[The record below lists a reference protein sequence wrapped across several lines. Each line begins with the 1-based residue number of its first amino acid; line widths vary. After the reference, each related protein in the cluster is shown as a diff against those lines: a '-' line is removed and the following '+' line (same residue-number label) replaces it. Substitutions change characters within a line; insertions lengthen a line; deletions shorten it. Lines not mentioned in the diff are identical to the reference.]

1 MARHERAGG
10 SEVSNVT
17 GVTEMREAGMLPG
30 GPGEGVQVVIASGDL
45 PTHEMTLSIG
55 PQHPSTHGVL
65 RVVLTLDGERIDS
78 ATPVIGYMHRAFDKL
93 SEARDYRQII
103 ALSNRH
109 DWLSAFGNELG
120 VAMAAERLMNIEVPE
135 RAQWIRML
143 MAEWNR
149 VLNHL
154 MFLGSF
160 GLELGAMTP
169 MFYAFREREDI
180 QSLMEMITG
189 ARLHFTYCRIGG
201 LKEDLPKGAL
211 QLSASLV
218 KKIRHRLLDYE
229 GLLLGNEI
237 FKKRTVGIGIL
248 PGEVAKEYG
257 VTGPILQ
264 ASGVAEDSRK
274 TEPYLKY
281 DQVEFDVP
289 VGERG
294 DSFDRFVVLYNRIRE
309 SLKII
314 EQIHDKL
321 PAGPILPGKMPK
333 YIKPDAGWT
342 YVRTENSLG
351 ETGYYLVSR
360 GDVKPWRL
368 KMRTPSFHNVS
379 MIPYLLNGVLL
390 PDLIAVLG
398 SVFFVVGDVDR

>member
-1 MARHERAGG
+1 MA
-10 SEVSNVT
+10 
-17 GVTEMREAGMLPG
+17 VTEMPTAGMLPG
-30 GPGEGVQVVIASGDL
+30 GPGEGVQVVIAGNEL
-45 PTHEMTLSIG
+45 PTQEMTLSIG

-65 RVVLTLDGERIDS
+65 RVVLTLDGERIDT

-120 VAMAAERLMNIEVPE
+120 VALATERLMGLEVPE

-180 QSLMEMITG
+180 QTLMEMATG
-189 ARLHFTYCRIGG
+189 ARMHFTYCRVGG
-201 LKEDLPKGAL
+201 LKEDLPKGFL
-211 QLSASLV
+211 QYSEVLV
-218 KKIRHRLLDYE
+218 KRIRHRLLDYE

-237 FKKRTVGIGIL
+237 FRKRTVGIGIL
-248 PGEVAKEYG
+248 PGEVAKSYG
-257 VTGPILQ
+257 VTGPILH

-281 DQVEFDVP
+281 AELDFDIP
-289 VGERG
+289 VGKQG
-294 DSFDRFVVLYNRIRE
+294 DSFDRFHVLYQRIE
-309 SLKII
+309 QSLKII

-321 PAGPILPGKMPK
+321 PAGPVMPGKMPK
-333 YIKPDAGWT
+333 YLKPPEGWT

-360 GDVKPWRL
+360 GDTKPWRL
-368 KMRTPSFHNVS
+368 KMRTPSFHNIS
-379 MIPYLLNGVLL
+379 MVPYLLKGVLL

>member
-1 MARHERAGG
+1 MA
-10 SEVSNVT
+10 
-17 GVTEMREAGMLPG
+17 VTELPTAGMLPG
-30 GPGEGVQVVIASGDL
+30 GPGEGVQVVIAGEEL
-45 PTHEMTLSIG
+45 PTQEMTLSIG

-65 RVVLTLDGERIDS
+65 RVVLTLDGERIDT

-120 VAMAAERLMNIEVPE
+120 VALATERLMGIEVPE

-180 QSLMEMITG
+180 QTLMEMATG
-189 ARLHFTYCRIGG
+189 ARMHFTYCRVGG
-201 LKEDLPKGAL
+201 LKEDLPKGFL
-211 QLSASLV
+211 QYSEVLV
-218 KKIRHRLLDYE
+218 KRIRHRLLDYE

-237 FKKRTVGIGIL
+237 FKKRTVGIGVL
-248 PGEVAKEYG
+248 PGEVAKSYG
-257 VTGPILQ
+257 VTGPILH

-281 DQVEFDVP
+281 SEVDFDVP
-289 VGERG
+289 TGKRG
-294 DSFDRFVVLYNRIRE
+294 DSFDRFNVLYHRIE
-309 SLKII
+309 QSLRII
-314 EQIHDKL
+314 EQVHAKL
-321 PAGPILPGKMPK
+321 PAGPIMPGKMPK
-333 YIKPDAGWT
+333 YLKPPEGWT

-360 GDVKPWRL
+360 GDTKPWRL

-379 MIPYLLNGVLL
+379 MIPYLLKGVLL

>member
-1 MARHERAGG
+1 M
-10 SEVSNVT
+10 S
-17 GVTEMREAGMLPG
+17 VTELPTAGMLPG
-30 GPGEGVQVVIASGDL
+30 GPGEGVQVVIAGEEF

-65 RVVLTLDGERIDS
+65 RVVLTLDGERIDT

-93 SEARDYRQII
+93 SEVRDYRQII

-120 VAMAAERLMNIEVPE
+120 VALATERLMGLEVPE

-180 QSLMEMITG
+180 QTLMEMATG
-189 ARLHFTYCRIGG
+189 ARMHFTYCRVGG
-201 LKEDLPKGAL
+201 LKEDLPKGFL
-211 QLSASLV
+211 QYSEVLV
-218 KKIRHRLLDYE
+218 KRIRHRLLDYA

-237 FKKRTVGIGIL
+237 FKKRTVGIGVL
-248 PGEVAKEYG
+248 PGEVAKSYG
-257 VTGPILQ
+257 VTGPILH

-281 DQVEFDVP
+281 SEVDFEVP
-289 VGERG
+289 VGQHG
-294 DSFDRFVVLYNRIRE
+294 DSFDRFNVLYQRIE
-309 SLKII
+309 QSLNII
-314 EQIHDKL
+314 EQVNAKL
-321 PAGPILPGKMPK
+321 PPGPVLPAKMPK
-333 YIKPDAGWT
+333 YLKPPEGWT

-360 GDVKPWRL
+360 GETTPWRL

-379 MIPYLLNGVLL
+379 MIPYLLKGVLL

>member
-1 MARHERAGG
+1 MA
-10 SEVSNVT
+10 
-17 GVTEMREAGMLPG
+17 VTELPTAGMLPG
-30 GPGEGVQVVIASGDL
+30 GPGEGVQVVIAGDEF

-120 VAMAAERLMNIEVPE
+120 VALATERLMGLEVPE

-180 QSLMEMITG
+180 QTLMEMATG
-189 ARLHFTYCRIGG
+189 ARMHFTYCRVGG
-201 LKEDLPKGAL
+201 LKEDLPKGFL
-211 QLSASLV
+211 QYSEVLV
-218 KKIRHRLLDYE
+218 KRIRHRLLDYD
-229 GLLLGNEI
+229 GLLIGNEI
-237 FKKRTVGIGIL
+237 FRKRTVGIGVL
-248 PGEVAKEYG
+248 PGEVAKSYG

-281 DQVEFDVP
+281 SEVDFEVP
-289 VGERG
+289 VGAHG
-294 DSFDRFVVLYNRIRE
+294 DSFDRFNVLYHRIE
-309 SLKII
+309 QSLRII

-321 PAGPILPGKMPK
+321 PAGPVMPGKMPK
-333 YIKPDAGWT
+333 YLKPPEGWT

-360 GDVKPWRL
+360 GDTKPWRL

-379 MIPYLLNGVLL
+379 MIPYLLKGVLL

>member
-1 MARHERAGG
+1 MA
-10 SEVSNVT
+10 
-17 GVTEMREAGMLPG
+17 VTELPTAGMLPG
-30 GPGEGVQVVIASGDL
+30 GPGEGVQVVIAGNEL
-45 PTHEMTLSIG
+45 PTQEMTLSIG

-65 RVVLTLDGERIDS
+65 RVVLTLDGERIDT

-120 VAMAAERLMNIEVPE
+120 VALATERLMGLEVPE

-180 QSLMEMITG
+180 QTLMEMATG
-189 ARLHFTYCRIGG
+189 ARMHFTYCRVGG
-201 LKEDLPKGAL
+201 LKEDLPKGFL
-211 QLSASLV
+211 QYSEVLV
-218 KKIRHRLLDYE
+218 KRIKHRLLDYA

-237 FKKRTVGIGIL
+237 FRKRTVGIGIL
-248 PGEVAKEYG
+248 PGEVAKSYG
-257 VTGPILQ
+257 VTGPILH

-281 DQVEFDVP
+281 SEVDFDVP
-289 VGERG
+289 VGKQG
-294 DSFDRFVVLYNRIRE
+294 DSFDRFNVLYQRIE
-309 SLKII
+309 QSLRII

-321 PAGPILPGKMPK
+321 PAGPVMPGKMPK
-333 YIKPDAGWT
+333 YLKPPEGWT

-360 GDVKPWRL
+360 GDTKPWRL

-379 MIPYLLNGVLL
+379 MVPYLLQGVLL

>member
-1 MARHERAGG
+1 M
-10 SEVSNVT
+10 SM
-17 GVTEMREAGMLPG
+17 TESRPSGILPG
-30 GPGEGVQVVIASGDL
+30 GPGEGLQIEVQGDL
-45 PTHEMTLSIG
+45 PTTAMTLSIG

-65 RVVLTLDGERIDS
+65 RVVIQMDGERIAD
-78 ATPVIGYMHRAFDKL
+78 ATPVVGYMHRAFDKL
-93 SEARDYRQII
+93 AEARDYRQII

-109 DWLSAFGNELG
+109 DWLSAFGNEVG
-120 VAMAAERLMNIEVPE
+120 VALAVERMMELEVPE

-143 MAEWNR
+143 MCEWNR

-154 MFLGSF
+154 MFMGSF

-180 QSLMEMITG
+180 QELMEMITG
-189 ARLHFTYCRIGG
+189 ARMHFTYCRVGG
-201 LKEDLPKGAL
+201 IKEDLPAGAL
-211 QLSASLV
+211 QKSAELV

-237 FKKRTVGIGIL
+237 FKQRTVGIGAL
-248 PGEVAKEYG
+248 PGDVAKSFG

-264 ASGVAEDSRK
+264 ATGIAEDSRK
-274 TEPYLKY
+274 TDPYLKY
-281 DQVEFDVP
+281 DEVEFDIP
-289 VGERG
+289 VGENG
-294 DSFDRFVVLYNRIRE
+294 DSYDRFQVLYGRIVE

-314 EQIHDKL
+314 EQVHDKI
-321 PAGPILPGKMPK
+321 PAGPVMPGKMPK
-333 YIKPDAGWT
+333 NIKPPAGWT

-351 ETGYYLVSR
+351 ETGYYVVSR
-360 GDVKPWRL
+360 GDKEPWRL

-379 MIPYLLNGVLL
+379 MIPYLLKGILL

>member
-1 MARHERAGG
+1 MATTEPRAA
-10 SEVSNVT
+10 
-17 GVTEMREAGMLPG
+17 GVMPG
-30 GPGEGVQVVIASGDL
+30 GPGEGVQVLIAGSGGEL
-45 PTHEMTLSIG
+45 PTQEMTLSIG

-65 RVVLTLDGERIDS
+65 RVVLELDGERI
-78 ATPVIGYMHRAFDKL
+78 ANAVPVIGYMHRAFDKL
-93 SEARDYRQII
+93 AEARDYRQII

-120 VAMAAERLMNIEVPE
+120 VVLAVEKLMEIEVPE

-143 MAEWNR
+143 VAEWNR
-149 VLNHL
+149 ILNHL

-180 QSLMEMITG
+180 QHLLESATG
-189 ARLHFTYCRIGG
+189 GRMHFTYNRIGG
-201 LKEDLPKGAL
+201 IKEDLPRGFLKRSAE
-211 QLSASLV
+211 LSKIV
-218 KKIRHRLLDYE
+218 KHRLLDYE

-237 FKKRTVGIGIL
+237 FKKRTVNIGIL
-248 PGEVAKEYG
+248 PGEIAKSYG
-257 VTGPILQ
+257 VTGPILH
-264 ASGVAEDSRK
+264 ASGVAEDCRK

-281 DQVEFDVP
+281 SEVDFDVP
-289 VGERG
+289 IGERG
-294 DSFDRFVVLYNRIRE
+294 DSFDRFVVLYRRIEE

-321 PAGPILPGKMPK
+321 PAGPTMPGKMPK
-333 YIKPDAGWT
+333 NIKPPEGWT
-342 YVRTENSLG
+342 YARAENSLG

-360 GDVKPWRL
+360 GEKEPWRL

-379 MIPYLLNGVLL
+379 MIPHVLKGILL

>member
-1 MARHERAGG
+1 M
-10 SEVSNVT
+10 ST
-17 GVTEMREAGMLPG
+17 TEPRTAAMFPG
-30 GPGEGVQVVIASGDL
+30 GPGEGVSIDVAGEL
-45 PTHEMTLSIG
+45 PTTDMTLSIG

-65 RVVLTLDGERIDS
+65 RVVLTLDGERIDN
-78 ATPVIGYMHRAFDKL
+78 ALPIIGYMHRAFDKL
-93 SEARDYRQII
+93 SEVRDYRQVI

-120 VAMAAERLMNIEVPE
+120 VVLAVERLMEMEVPD

-169 MFYAFREREDI
+169 MFYAFREREEI
-180 QSLMEMITG
+180 QALMEAATG
-189 ARLHFTYCRIGG
+189 ARMHFTYCRVGG
-201 LKEDLPKGAL
+201 LKEDLPAGFMKTSEL
-211 QLSASLV
+211 LV
-218 KKIRHRLLDYE
+218 KRIRHRLLDYS

-237 FKKRTVGIGIL
+237 FKKRTVGIGVL
-248 PGEVAKEYG
+248 PGEVAKSYA

-264 ASGVAEDSRK
+264 ASGVAEDARK

-281 DQVEFDVP
+281 DEVEFDVP
-289 VGERG
+289 VGRNG
-294 DSFDRFVVLYNRIRE
+294 DSFDRFHVLYRRIEE

-314 EQIHDKL
+314 EQVHDKL
-321 PAGPILPGKMPK
+321 PAGPIRPAKMPK
-333 YIKPDAGWT
+333 YIQPPEGWT

-360 GDVKPWRL
+360 GQKEPWRL

-379 MIPYLLNGVLL
+379 MVPYLLKGVLL
-390 PDLIAVLG
+390 PDLISVLG

>member
-1 MARHERAGG
+1 MA
-10 SEVSNVT
+10 
-17 GVTEMREAGMLPG
+17 VTELPTAGMLPG
-30 GPGEGVQVVIASGDL
+30 GPGEGVQVVIAGNEL
-45 PTHEMTLSIG
+45 PTQEMTLSIG

-120 VAMAAERLMNIEVPE
+120 VALATERLMGLEVPE

-180 QSLMEMITG
+180 QTLMEMATG
-189 ARLHFTYCRIGG
+189 ARMHFTYCRVGG
-201 LKEDLPKGAL
+201 LKEDLPKGFMKY
-211 QLSASLV
+211 SEVLV
-218 KKIRHRLLDYE
+218 KRIRHRLLDYE

-237 FKKRTVGIGIL
+237 FKKRTVGIGVL
-248 PGEVAKEYG
+248 PGEVAKSYG
-257 VTGPILQ
+257 VTGPILH

-281 DQVEFDVP
+281 SEVDFDIP
-289 VGERG
+289 TGKNG
-294 DSFDRFVVLYNRIRE
+294 DSFDRFNVLYQRIE
-309 SLKII
+309 QSLRII
-314 EQIHDKL
+314 EQVHDKL
-321 PAGPILPGKMPK
+321 PAGPVMPGKMPK
-333 YIKPDAGWT
+333 YLKPPEGWT

-360 GDVKPWRL
+360 GDTKPWRL

-379 MIPYLLNGVLL
+379 MIPYLLKGVLL

>member
-1 MARHERAGG
+1 MA
-10 SEVSNVT
+10 
-17 GVTEMREAGMLPG
+17 VTELPTAGMLPG
-30 GPGEGVQVVIASGDL
+30 GPGEGVQVIIAGNEL

-55 PQHPSTHGVL
+55 PQHPSTQGVL
-65 RVVLTLDGERIDS
+65 RVVLTLDGERIDT

-93 SEARDYRQII
+93 SEVRDYRQII

-120 VAMAAERLMNIEVPE
+120 VALAAERLMGLEVPE

-180 QSLMEMITG
+180 QTLMEMATG
-189 ARLHFTYCRIGG
+189 ARMHFTYCRIGG
-201 LKEDLPKGAL
+201 LKEDLPKGFL
-211 QLSASLV
+211 KYSEVLV
-218 KKIRHRLLDYE
+218 KRIRHRLLDYA

-237 FKKRTVGIGIL
+237 FKKRTVGIGVL
-248 PGEVAKEYG
+248 PGEVAKSYG
-257 VTGPILQ
+257 VTGPILH

-281 DQVEFDVP
+281 SEVDFEVP
-289 VGERG
+289 TGARG
-294 DSFDRFVVLYNRIRE
+294 DSFDRFNVLYHRIE
-309 SLKII
+309 QSLRII
-314 EQIHDKL
+314 EQVHDKL
-321 PAGPILPGKMPK
+321 PAGPIMPGKMPK
-333 YIKPDAGWT
+333 YVKPPEGWT

-360 GDVKPWRL
+360 GDTKPWRL

-379 MIPYLLNGVLL
+379 MIPYLLKGVLL

>member
-1 MARHERAGG
+1 M
-10 SEVSNVT
+10 SL
-17 GVTEMREAGMLPG
+17 EMREAGMLPG
-30 GPGEGVQVVIASGDL
+30 GPGEGVQVLIAGDGDI
-45 PTHEMTLSIG
+45 PAHDMTLSIG

-93 SEARDYRQII
+93 AEVRDYRQVI

-120 VAMAAERLMNIEVPE
+120 VVLAVERLMDMEVPP

-149 VLNHL
+149 ILNHL
-154 MFLGSF
+154 MFLGSY

-169 MFYAFREREDI
+169 VFLAFREREDI
-180 QSLMEMITG
+180 QNLMEAATG
-189 ARLHFTYCRIGG
+189 ARMHFTYCRVGG
-201 LKEDLPKGAL
+201 LKEDLPAGFLKH
-211 QLSASLV
+211 SAELV
-218 KKIRHRLLDYE
+218 RKIRHRLADYD

-237 FKKRTVGIGIL
+237 FKKRTVGIGVL
-248 PGEVAKEYG
+248 PGEVAKSYG

-264 ASGVAEDSRK
+264 ASGVAEDARK
-274 TEPYLKY
+274 SEPYLKY
-281 DQVEFDVP
+281 DEVEFDVP
-289 VGERG
+289 IGSNG
-294 DSFDRFVVLYNRIRE
+294 DSYDRFVVLYRRIEE

-314 EQIHDKL
+314 EQVHDMV
-321 PAGPILPGKMPK
+321 PAGPVRPAKMPK
-333 YIKPDAGWT
+333 YIQPPAGWT
-342 YVRTENSLG
+342 YTRVENSLG

-360 GDVKPWRL
+360 GEKEPWRL

-379 MIPYLLNGVLL
+379 MIPYLLKGALL
-390 PDLIAVLG
+390 PDLISILG

>member
-1 MARHERAGG
+1 MSGNV
-10 SEVSNVT
+10 SEMS
-17 GVTEMREAGMLPG
+17 EAGMYPG
-30 GPGEGVQVVIASGDL
+30 GPGEGVQVVIAGKDL

-65 RVVLTLDGERIDS
+65 RVVLELDGERIDR

-93 SEARDYRQII
+93 SEVRDYRQII

-120 VAMAAERLMNIEVPE
+120 VVLAAERLMNLEVPI

-180 QSLMEMITG
+180 QSFMEMVTG
-189 ARLHFTYCRIGG
+189 ARLHYTYCRIGG
-201 LKEDLPKGAL
+201 LKEDLPQGAL
-211 QLSASLV
+211 KLSADLV

-237 FKKRTVGIGIL
+237 FKKRTVGIGVL
-248 PGEVAKEYG
+248 PGEVAKDYG

-264 ASGVAEDSRK
+264 ASGVAEDARK
-274 TEPYLKY
+274 TEPYLQY
-281 DQVEFDVP
+281 DKVEFDVP
-289 VGERG
+289 TGEHG
-294 DSFDRFVVLYNRIRE
+294 DSYDRFVVLYNRIRQ
-309 SLKII
+309 SLRII
-314 EQIHDKL
+314 EQVHDMM
-321 PAGPILPGKMPK
+321 PAGPVIPGKMPK

-342 YVRTENSLG
+342 YSRVENSLG

-379 MIPYLLNGVLL
+379 MIPYLLKGILL

>member
-1 MARHERAGG
+1 M
-10 SEVSNVT
+10 ST
-17 GVTEMREAGMLPG
+17 TEMRTAGMLPG
-30 GPGEGVQVVIASGDL
+30 GPGEGVQVLIAGQGDL
-45 PTHEMTLSIG
+45 PTQEMTLSIG

-65 RVVLTLDGERIDS
+65 RVVLEMDGERIKR
-78 ATPVIGYMHRAFDKL
+78 ATPVIGYMHRGFDKL
-93 SEARDYRQII
+93 AEVRDYRQVI

-120 VAMAAERLMNIEVPE
+120 VVLAVERLMEIEVPE

-149 VLNHL
+149 ILNHL

-180 QSLMEMITG
+180 QSFMEMVTG
-189 ARLHFTYCRIGG
+189 ARLHYTYCRVGG

-211 QLSASLV
+211 KLSESLV
-218 KKIRHRLLDYE
+218 KRIRHRLLDYS

-237 FKKRTVGIGIL
+237 FKQRTVGIGVL
-248 PGEVAKEYG
+248 PGEIAKSHG
-257 VTGPILQ
+257 VTGPILH
-264 ASGVAEDSRK
+264 ASGIAEDARK

-281 DQVEFDVP
+281 DQVDFDVP
-289 VGERG
+289 IGENG
-294 DSFDRFVVLYNRIRE
+294 DSYDRFVVLYRRIEE
-309 SLKII
+309 SLNII
-314 EQIHDKL
+314 EQVHAKM
-321 PAGPILPGKMPK
+321 PAGAIMPGKMPK
-333 YIKPDAGWT
+333 NIKPPEGWT
-342 YVRTENSLG
+342 YARVENSLG

-360 GDVKPWRL
+360 GEKEPWRL

-379 MIPYLLNGVLL
+379 MIPYLLEGVLL

>member
-1 MARHERAGG
+1 MA
-10 SEVSNVT
+10 
-17 GVTEMREAGMLPG
+17 VTELPTAGMLPG
-30 GPGEGVQVVIASGDL
+30 GPGEGVQVVIAGNEF

-65 RVVLTLDGERIDS
+65 RVVLTLDGERIDT

-120 VAMAAERLMNIEVPE
+120 VALATERLMGLEVPE

-180 QSLMEMITG
+180 QTLMEMATG
-189 ARLHFTYCRIGG
+189 ARMHFTYCRVGG
-201 LKEDLPKGAL
+201 LKEDLPKGFL
-211 QLSASLV
+211 KYSEVLV
-218 KKIRHRLLDYE
+218 KRIRHRLLDYA

-237 FKKRTVGIGIL
+237 FKQRTVGIGVL
-248 PGEVAKEYG
+248 PGEVAKSYG
-257 VTGPILQ
+257 VTGPILH

-281 DQVEFDVP
+281 SEVDFDVP
-289 VGERG
+289 TGERG
-294 DSFDRFVVLYNRIRE
+294 DSFDRFNVLYHRIE
-309 SLKII
+309 QSLRII
-314 EQIHDKL
+314 EQVHDKL
-321 PAGPILPGKMPK
+321 PAGPVLPGKMPK
-333 YIKPDAGWT
+333 YLKPPEGWT

-360 GDVKPWRL
+360 GDTMPWRL

-379 MIPYLLNGVLL
+379 MIPYLLKGVLL

>member
-1 MARHERAGG
+1 M
-10 SEVSNVT
+10 S
-17 GVTEMREAGMLPG
+17 VTELPTAGMLPG
-30 GPGEGVQVVIASGDL
+30 GPGEGVQVVIAGDEF

-65 RVVLTLDGERIDS
+65 RVVLTLDGERIDT

-93 SEARDYRQII
+93 SEVRDYRQII

-120 VAMAAERLMNIEVPE
+120 VALATERLMGLEVPE

-180 QSLMEMITG
+180 QTLMEMATG
-189 ARLHFTYCRIGG
+189 ARMHFTYCRVGG
-201 LKEDLPKGAL
+201 LKEDLPKGFL
-211 QLSASLV
+211 QYSEVLV
-218 KKIRHRLLDYE
+218 KRIRHRLLDYA

-237 FKKRTVGIGIL
+237 FRQRTVGIGVL
-248 PGEVAKEYG
+248 PGEVAKSYG
-257 VTGPILQ
+257 VTGPILH

-281 DQVEFDVP
+281 SEVDFDVP
-289 VGERG
+289 VGQHG
-294 DSFDRFVVLYNRIRE
+294 DSFDRFNVLYRRIE
-309 SLKII
+309 QSLNII
-314 EQIHDKL
+314 EQVHGKL
-321 PAGPILPGKMPK
+321 PAGPVLPAKMPK
-333 YIKPDAGWT
+333 YLKPPEGWT

-360 GDVKPWRL
+360 GETTPWRL

-379 MIPYLLNGVLL
+379 MIPYLLKGVLL
-390 PDLIAVLG
+390 PDLISVVG
-398 SVFFVVGDVDR
+398 SEFFVVGDVDR

>member
-1 MARHERAGG
+1 MAGPTELRQAG
-10 SEVSNVT
+10 T
-17 GVTEMREAGMLPG
+17 IPG
-30 GPGEGVQVVIASGDL
+30 GPGEGVQVVIAGAEAEFA
-45 PTHEMTLSIG
+45 TQEMTLSIG

-65 RVVLTLDGERIDS
+65 RVVLTLDGERIAT

-93 SEARDYRQII
+93 SEVRDYRQII

-120 VAMAAERLMNIEVPE
+120 VVLAVEKLMEMEVPE

-169 MFYAFREREDI
+169 MFLAFREREDI
-180 QSLMEMITG
+180 QNLLEAATG
-189 ARLHFTYCRIGG
+189 ARMHFTYNRVGG
-201 LKEDLPKGAL
+201 LKEDLPAGFLKHSAAL
-211 QLSASLV
+211 V
-218 KKIRHRLLDYE
+218 RKIRHRLLDYD

-237 FKKRTVGIGIL
+237 FRKRTVGIGVL
-248 PGEVAKEYG
+248 PGEVAKSYG
-257 VTGPILQ
+257 VSGPILQ
-264 ASGVAEDSRK
+264 ASGVAEDARK

-281 DQVEFDVP
+281 DEVDFDVP
-289 VGERG
+289 VGENG
-294 DSFDRFVVLYNRIRE
+294 DCYDRFVVLYRRIEE

-314 EQIHDKL
+314 EQVHDKM
-321 PAGPILPGKMPK
+321 PAGAILPGKMPK
-333 YIKPDAGWT
+333 YIQPPEGWT
-342 YVRTENSLG
+342 YTRVENSLG
-351 ETGYYLVSR
+351 ELGYYLVSR
-360 GDVKPWRL
+360 GEKEPWRL

-379 MIPYLLNGVLL
+379 MIPYLLEGILL

>member
-1 MARHERAGG
+1 M
-10 SEVSNVT
+10 S
-17 GVTEMREAGMLPG
+17 VTELPTAGMLPG
-30 GPGEGVQVVIASGDL
+30 GPGEGVQIVITGDEF

-65 RVVLTLDGERIDS
+65 RVVLTLDGERIDT

-93 SEARDYRQII
+93 SEVRDYRQII

-120 VAMAAERLMNIEVPE
+120 VALATERLMGLEVPE

-180 QSLMEMITG
+180 QTLMEMATG
-189 ARLHFTYCRIGG
+189 ARMHFTYCRVGG
-201 LKEDLPKGAL
+201 LKEDLPKGFL
-211 QLSASLV
+211 QYSEVLV
-218 KKIRHRLLDYE
+218 KRIRHRLLDYA

-237 FKKRTVGIGIL
+237 FKKRTVGIGVL
-248 PGEVAKEYG
+248 PGEVAKSYG
-257 VTGPILQ
+257 VTGPILH

-281 DQVEFDVP
+281 SEVDFEVP
-289 VGERG
+289 VGQNG
-294 DSFDRFVVLYNRIRE
+294 DSFDRFHVLYQRIE
-309 SLKII
+309 QSLNII
-314 EQIHDKL
+314 EQVHGKL
-321 PAGPILPGKMPK
+321 PSGPVLPAKMPK
-333 YIKPDAGWT
+333 YLKPPEGWT

-360 GDVKPWRL
+360 GETTPWRL

-379 MIPYLLNGVLL
+379 MIPYLLKGVLL

>member
-1 MARHERAGG
+1 MA
-10 SEVSNVT
+10 
-17 GVTEMREAGMLPG
+17 VTELPTAGMLPG
-30 GPGEGVQVVIASGDL
+30 GPGEGVQVVIAGNEL
-45 PTHEMTLSIG
+45 PTQEMTLSIG

-65 RVVLTLDGERIDS
+65 RVVLTLDGERIDT

-120 VAMAAERLMNIEVPE
+120 VALATERLMGLEVPE

-180 QSLMEMITG
+180 QTLMEMATG
-189 ARLHFTYCRIGG
+189 ARMHFTYCRVGG
-201 LKEDLPKGAL
+201 LKEDLPKGFL
-211 QLSASLV
+211 NYSEVLV
-218 KKIRHRLLDYE
+218 KRIRHRLLDYE

-248 PGEVAKEYG
+248 PGEVAKSYG
-257 VTGPILQ
+257 VTGPILH

-281 DQVEFDVP
+281 AEVDFDVP
-289 VGERG
+289 TGAHG
-294 DSFDRFVVLYNRIRE
+294 DSFDRFNVLYNRIQQ
-309 SLKII
+309 SLRII

-321 PAGPILPGKMPK
+321 PPGPVMPGKMPK
-333 YIKPDAGWT
+333 YLKPPEGWT

-360 GDVKPWRL
+360 GDTKPWRL

-379 MIPYLLNGVLL
+379 MIPYLLKGVLL

>member
-1 MARHERAGG
+1 M
-10 SEVSNVT
+10 S
-17 GVTEMREAGMLPG
+17 VTELPTAGMLPG
-30 GPGEGVQVVIASGDL
+30 GPGEGVQVVIAGDEF
-45 PTHEMTLSIG
+45 PTQEMTLSIG

-65 RVVLTLDGERIDS
+65 RVVLTLDGERIDT

-93 SEARDYRQII
+93 SEVRDYRQII

-120 VAMAAERLMNIEVPE
+120 VALATERLMGLEVPE

-180 QSLMEMITG
+180 QTLMEMATG
-189 ARLHFTYCRIGG
+189 ARMHFTYCRVGG
-201 LKEDLPKGAL
+201 LKEDLPKGFL
-211 QLSASLV
+211 LYSEVLV
-218 KKIRHRLLDYE
+218 KRIRHRLLDYA

-237 FKKRTVGIGIL
+237 FKKRTVGIGVL
-248 PGEVAKEYG
+248 PGEVAKSYG
-257 VTGPILQ
+257 VTGPILH

-281 DQVEFDVP
+281 SEVEFEVP
-289 VGERG
+289 VGEHG
-294 DSFDRFVVLYNRIRE
+294 DSFDRFNVLYHRIEE

-314 EQIHDKL
+314 EQVHDKL
-321 PAGPILPGKMPK
+321 PPGPVMPGKMPK
-333 YIKPDAGWT
+333 YLKPPEGWT

-360 GDVKPWRL
+360 GETTPWRL

-379 MIPYLLNGVLL
+379 MIPYLLKGVLL

>member
-1 MARHERAGG
+1 MA
-10 SEVSNVT
+10 
-17 GVTEMREAGMLPG
+17 VTELPTAGMLPG
-30 GPGEGVQVVIASGDL
+30 GPGEGVQVVIAGNEL
-45 PTHEMTLSIG
+45 PTQEMTLSIG

-65 RVVLTLDGERIDS
+65 RVVLTLDGERIDT

-120 VAMAAERLMNIEVPE
+120 VALATERLMGLEVPE

-180 QSLMEMITG
+180 QTLMEMATG
-189 ARLHFTYCRIGG
+189 ARMHFTYCRVGG
-201 LKEDLPKGAL
+201 LKEDLPKGFMKY
-211 QLSASLV
+211 SEVLV
-218 KKIRHRLLDYE
+218 KRIRHRLLDYE

-237 FKKRTVGIGIL
+237 FKKRTVGIGVL
-248 PGEVAKEYG
+248 PGEVAKSYG
-257 VTGPILQ
+257 VTGPILH

-281 DQVEFDVP
+281 SEVDFDIP
-289 VGERG
+289 TGKNG
-294 DSFDRFVVLYNRIRE
+294 DSFDRFNVLYHRIE
-309 SLKII
+309 QSLRII
-314 EQIHDKL
+314 EQVHAKL
-321 PAGPILPGKMPK
+321 PAGPVMPGKMPK
-333 YIKPDAGWT
+333 YLKPPEGWT

-360 GDVKPWRL
+360 GDTKPWRL

-379 MIPYLLNGVLL
+379 MIPYLLKGVLL

>member
-1 MARHERAGG
+1 MPAAE
-10 SEVSNVT
+10 
-17 GVTEMREAGMLPG
+17 EMSTAGMFPG
-30 GPGEGVQVVIASGDL
+30 GPGEGVQVLIAGEEF
-45 PTHEMTLSIG
+45 PTQEMTLSIG

-65 RVVLTLDGERIDS
+65 RVVITMDGERIS
-78 ATPVIGYMHRAFDKL
+78 TATPVIGYMHRGFDKL
-93 SEARDYRQII
+93 AEARDYRQII

-120 VAMAAERLMNIEVPE
+120 VALAVEKLMGIEVPA

-180 QSLMEMITG
+180 QALMEMVTG
-189 ARLHFTYCRIGG
+189 ARLHYTYCRIGG
-201 LKEDLPKGAL
+201 LKEDLPRGAL
-211 QLSASLV
+211 KLSADLLRRV
-218 KKIRHRLLDYE
+218 RHRLLDYE

-237 FKKRTVGIGIL
+237 FKKRTVNIGVL
-248 PGEVAKEYG
+248 PGEVAKSYG
-257 VTGPILQ
+257 VSGPILQ

-274 TEPYLKY
+274 TEPYLFY

-289 VGERG
+289 VGRHG
-294 DSFDRFVVLYNRIRE
+294 DSFDRFWVLYHRIVE

-321 PAGPILPGKMPK
+321 PAGPIMPGKMPK
-333 YIKPDAGWT
+333 YIKPPEGWT
-342 YVRTENSLG
+342 YLRTENSLG
-351 ETGYYLVSR
+351 EIGYYLVSR
-360 GDVKPWRL
+360 GETTPWRL

-379 MIPYLLNGVLL
+379 MIPSLLNGVLL

>member
-1 MARHERAGG
+1 M
-10 SEVSNVT
+10 ST
-17 GVTEMREAGMLPG
+17 TEMRTAGMLPG
-30 GPGEGVQVVIASGDL
+30 GPGEGVQVVIAGAQPDL
-45 PTHEMTLSIG
+45 PTQEMTLSIG

-65 RVVLTLDGERIDS
+65 RVVLTLDGERIDT

-93 SEARDYRQII
+93 AEARDYRQII

-120 VAMAAERLMNIEVPE
+120 VALAVEKIMELEVPE

-169 MFYAFREREDI
+169 MFYAFREREEI
-180 QSLMEMITG
+180 QQFMEMVTG
-189 ARLHFTYCRIGG
+189 ARLHYTYCRVGG
-201 LKEDLPKGAL
+201 LKDDLPVGAL
-211 QLSASLV
+211 QKSEFLV
-218 KKIRHRLLDYE
+218 KKVRNRLLDYE
-229 GLLLGNEI
+229 GLLIGNEI

-248 PGEVAKEYG
+248 PGEVAKSYG
-257 VTGPILQ
+257 VSGPILQ

-289 VGERG
+289 VGKRG
-294 DSFDRFVVLYNRIRE
+294 DSFDRFIVLYQRIE
-309 SLKII
+309 QSLNII
-314 EQIHDKL
+314 EQIHGKI
-321 PAGPILPGKMPK
+321 PAGPVMPGKMPK
-333 YIKPDAGWT
+333 NLKPPAAWT

-360 GDVKPWRL
+360 GGKEPWRL

-379 MIPYLLNGVLL
+379 MIPYLLKGVLL

>member
-1 MARHERAGG
+1 MA
-10 SEVSNVT
+10 
-17 GVTEMREAGMLPG
+17 VTELPTAGMLPG
-30 GPGEGVQVVIASGDL
+30 GPGEGVQVVIAGEEL
-45 PTHEMTLSIG
+45 PTQEMTLSIG

-65 RVVLTLDGERIDS
+65 RVVLTLDGERIDT

-120 VAMAAERLMNIEVPE
+120 VALATERLMGIEVPE

-180 QSLMEMITG
+180 QTLMEMATG
-189 ARLHFTYCRIGG
+189 ARMHFTYCRVGG
-201 LKEDLPKGAL
+201 LKEDLPKGFL
-211 QLSASLV
+211 QYSEVLV
-218 KKIRHRLLDYE
+218 KRIRHRLLDYE

-237 FKKRTVGIGIL
+237 FKKRTVGIGVL
-248 PGEVAKEYG
+248 PGEVAKSYG
-257 VTGPILQ
+257 VTGPILH

-281 DQVEFDVP
+281 SEVDFDVP
-289 VGERG
+289 TGKRG
-294 DSFDRFVVLYNRIRE
+294 DSFDRFNVLYHRIE
-309 SLKII
+309 QSLRII
-314 EQIHDKL
+314 EQVHEKL
-321 PAGPILPGKMPK
+321 PAGPIMPGKMPK
-333 YIKPDAGWT
+333 YLKPPEGWT

-360 GDVKPWRL
+360 GDTKPWRL

-379 MIPYLLNGVLL
+379 MIPYLLKGVLL

>member
-1 MARHERAGG
+1 MP
-10 SEVSNVT
+10 SD
-17 GVTEMREAGMLPG
+17 EMRTAGILPG
-30 GPGEGVQVVIASGDL
+30 GPGEGVQVVIADDQEL
-45 PTHEMTLSIG
+45 HTQEMTLSIG

-65 RVVLTLDGERIDS
+65 RVVLTLDGERIAT
-78 ATPVIGYMHRAFDKL
+78 ATPVIGYMHRAMDKL
-93 SEARDYRQII
+93 AEVRDYRQII
-103 ALSNRH
+103 ALANRH

-120 VAMAAERLMNIEVPE
+120 VALAVEKLMGLEVPE

-143 MAEWNR
+143 LAEWNR

-154 MFLGSF
+154 VFIGSF

-180 QSLMEMITG
+180 QEFMEAVTG
-189 ARLHFTYCRIGG
+189 ARLHYTFTRIGG
-201 LKEDLPKGAL
+201 LKDDLPAGSLAM
-211 QLSASLV
+211 SRSLV
-218 KKIRHRLLDYE
+218 TKVRRRLPDYK

-237 FKKRTVGIGIL
+237 FKKRTVGIGRL
-248 PGEVAKEYG
+248 AGDVAISYG

-264 ASGVAEDSRK
+264 ASGVAEDARK
-274 TEPYLKY
+274 TQPYLKY

-289 VGERG
+289 VGENG
-294 DSFDRFVVLYNRIRE
+294 DSYDRFRVLLGRIE
-309 SLKII
+309 QSLRII
-314 EQIHDKL
+314 EQIHDL
-321 PAGPILPGKMPK
+321 IPAGPVMPGKMPK
-333 YIKPDAGWT
+333 NIKPPAGWT

-351 ETGYYLVSR
+351 ELGYYLVSR
-360 GDVKPWRL
+360 GDKTPWRM

-379 MIPYLLNGVLL
+379 MIPSLLKGVLL

>member
-1 MARHERAGG
+1 
-10 SEVSNVT
+10 
-17 GVTEMREAGMLPG
+17 MRTAGMLPG
-30 GPGEGVQVVIASGDL
+30 GPGEGVQVLIAGQDEL

-65 RVVLTLDGERIDS
+65 RVVLTMDGERINT
-78 ATPVIGYMHRAFDKL
+78 ATPVIGYMHRGFDKL
-93 SEARDYRQII
+93 AEVRDYRQII

-109 DWLSAFGNELG
+109 DWLSAYGNELG
-120 VAMAAERLMNIEVPE
+120 VALAVEKLMAIEVPD

-143 MAEWNR
+143 MVEWNR

-180 QSLMEMITG
+180 QMFMEMVTG
-189 ARLHFTYCRIGG
+189 ARLHYTYCRIGG
-201 LKEDLPKGAL
+201 LKEDLPAGAL
-211 QLSASLV
+211 QKSAELV
-218 KKIRHRLLDYE
+218 RRIRHRLLDYE
-229 GLLLGNEI
+229 GLLIGNEI
-237 FKKRTVGIGIL
+237 FRKRTVGIGVL
-248 PGEVAKEYG
+248 PGEIAKAYG
-257 VTGPILQ
+257 VSGPILH
-264 ASGVAEDSRK
+264 ASGIAEDSRK

-281 DQVEFDVP
+281 DQVDFEVP
-289 VGERG
+289 VGDNG
-294 DSFDRFVVLYNRIRE
+294 DSFDRFVVLYKRIE
-309 SLKII
+309 QALNII
-314 EQIHDKL
+314 EQIHDKM

-333 YIKPDAGWT
+333 KIKPPAGWT
-342 YVRTENSLG
+342 YVRVENSLG

-360 GDVKPWRL
+360 GDELPWRL

-379 MIPYLLNGVLL
+379 MIPYLLKGILL